1 MHAHFVIIYGKF
13 NREETFFEENPSLFP
28 PPSSRRILFPNIFAP
43 LKIIFRSPRD
53 TLYTHTRTIGQRSCI
68 KSKQVLPSEGNFRLK
83 EKTRVEKYWHS
94 ALKKKKKKISSRNT
108 EEWLNCYEKFEV
120 KRQFWNSSFIKI
132 NISDI
137 WKKLWSNYNNNN
149 NNNLIKFQSP
159 IFLLPRG

>member
-94 ALKKKKKKISSRNT
+94 ALKKKKKKNIFSEHGRMIKLLSR
-108 EEWLNCYEKFEV
+108 E
-120 KRQFWNSSFIKI
+120 I
-132 NISDI
+132 
-137 WKKLWSNYNNNN
+137 
-149 NNNLIKFQSP
+149 
-159 IFLLPRG
+159 